1 MAQSSLM
8 RSIDKVNTQRPLT
21 PCVVNKSDT
30 TQYTIK
36 EVFGAGSF
44 GIVGLWL
51 FGEIKT
57 DNINRKAK

>member
-1 MAQSSLM
+1 MAQSSLV

-44 GIVGLWL
+44 GIVGL
-51 FGEIKT
+51 
-57 DNINRKAK
+57 